1 MPLPGWL
8 GRLNRSVT
16 NRVTRPFAGRLPGF
30 AILTHAG
37 RRTGRSHQ
45 TPVNI
50 FRSGEGFVIALT
62 YGRDTD
68 WVRNVMAADGC
79 IVLTRGSTI
88 RLRDPHIVTDPR
100 AMLVPA
106 VIRPLLRVA
115 NVTQFLELRPEAART
130 ETE

>member
-8 GRLNRSVT
+8 GRFNRRVT

-30 AILTHAG
+30 AILTHTG
-37 RRTGRSHQ
+37 RRTGRSHR

-68 WVRNVMAADGC
+68 WVRNVMAAGGC
-79 IVLTRGSTI
+79 MVLTRASTF

-100 AMLVPA
+100 AMLVPSS
-106 VIRPLLRVA
+106 IRPILRMA
-115 NVTQFLELRPEAART
+115 NVTQFMELRPDASRG